1 MVGAATAEYRVF
13 QRGPQARQGFTGIQ
27 QLRAGAC
34 QQVNVAAYFTGNARE
49 RLHKIERG
57 AFAGQQDA
65 GRAVQLE
72 QWLIRRDR
80 ITVFNVPCYLHLVA
94 CQLGKDL
101 LNLSMLRTLLMAA
114 GVMAITFLLLR
125 SLYGLFFNVPLLVVW
140 ILLGVL
146 CIGAG
151 KVRLHYHA
159 YLKAA
164 SRDDAHARGAMA
176 SELTMI
182 HGVPPDCDEREFL
195 RELQNALLWIN
206 FRYYLAPLFWFVV
219 GGPWGPVLLMGYAFL
234 RAWQTWLARYLTP
247 HERLQSG
254 IDAILHVLD
263 WLPVRLVGVV
273 YALIGHGEKALPAW
287 FVSLADR
294 HTSQYQVLTR
304 LAQFS
309 LAREPHTDKVA
320 TPKAAVSM
328 AKKTSFVVVV
338 IVALL
343 TIYGTLV

>member
-1 MVGAATAEYRVF
+1 MTLFTMLLVLIAERLFKLGEHWQLDHRLEVLFRRIRHFSMFHTLGMTALAMLATFLV
-13 QRGPQARQGFTGIQ
+13 
-27 QLRAGAC
+27 LRA
-34 QQVNVAAYFTGNARE
+34 
-49 RLHKIERG
+49 
-57 AFAGQQDA
+57 
-65 GRAVQLE
+65 
-72 QWLIRRDR
+72 
-80 ITVFNVPCYLHLVA
+80 
-94 CQLGKDL
+94 
-101 LNLSMLRTLLMAA
+101 
-114 GVMAITFLLLR
+114 
-125 SLYGLFFNVPLLVVW
+125 LYGLFFNVPLLVVW
-140 ILLGVL
+140 IMLGLL

-164 SRDDAHARGAMA
+164 ARGDAHARDAMA

-206 FRYYLAPLFWFVV
+206 FRFYLAPLFWFIV
-219 GGPWGPVLLMGYAFL
+219 GGTWGPVMLVGYAFL
-234 RAWQTWLARYLTP
+234 RAWQSWLARYMTP
-247 HERLQSG
+247 PQRHQSG

-263 WLPVRLVGVV
+263 WIPARLVGVV

-287 FVSLADR
+287 FASLYDR

-304 LAQFS
+304 LAQYS
-309 LAREPHTDKVA
+309 LAREPQLDRVE
-320 TPKAAVSM
+320 TPKVAVSM

-338 IVALL
+338 VVALL

>member
-1 MVGAATAEYRVF
+1 M
-13 QRGPQARQGFTGIQ
+13 
-27 QLRAGAC
+27 
-34 QQVNVAAYFTGNARE
+34 
-49 RLHKIERG
+49 
-57 AFAGQQDA
+57 
-65 GRAVQLE
+65 
-72 QWLIRRDR
+72 
-80 ITVFNVPCYLHLVA
+80 
-94 CQLGKDL
+94 
-101 LNLSMLRTLLMAA
+101 
-114 GVMAITFLLLR
+114 
-125 SLYGLFFNVPLLVVW
+125 
-140 ILLGVL
+140 
-146 CIGAG
+146 
-151 KVRLHYHA
+151 
-159 YLKAA
+159 
-164 SRDDAHARGAMA
+164 
-176 SELTMI
+176 
-182 HGVPPDCDEREFL
+182 
-195 RELQNALLWIN
+195 
-206 FRYYLAPLFWFVV
+206 V

-254 IDAILHVLD
+254 IDAI
-263 WLPVRLVGVV
+263 LPVRLVGVV